1 MRWLIENGVTNG
13 LGVILI
19 AGGSGEGYFL
29 DDEEWFR
36 LAEVL
41 VEESQGKVPTMIGVF
56 ETSARRAA
64 AKARHASDVGLDY
77 IQMAPPHYMGPSED
91 EVFEL
96 QKHLLSNLDNL
107 GEENRSLLKVL
118 SQSGSETNIN

>member
-1 MRWLIENGVTNG
+1 MTNFHIPDKENSLAYFKDCLEALKKTNP
-13 LGVILI
+13 LERIKELKFIL
-19 AGGSGEGYFL
+19 EKRQL
-29 DDEEWFR
+29 
-36 LAEVL
+36 
-41 VEESQGKVPTMIGVF
+41 T
-56 ETSARRAA
+56 
-64 AKARHASDVGLDY
+64 
-77 IQMAPPHYMGPSED
+77 ED

>member
-1 MRWLIENGVTNG
+1 MLKENY
-13 LGVILI
+13 LERIKELKFIL
-19 AGGSGEGYFL
+19 EKRKL
-29 DDEEWFR
+29 
-36 LAEVL
+36 
-41 VEESQGKVPTMIGVF
+41 T
-56 ETSARRAA
+56 
-64 AKARHASDVGLDY
+64 
-77 IQMAPPHYMGPSED
+77 ED